1 MYFIDLIMQA
11 TTLEPIH
18 NGDFSFWSLFVR
30 ADWVV
35 KLVMLILIVA
45 SIWSWAIAVDKGIT
59 MFLLKRRAKLFEETF
74 WSGKTLDELSRAMAG
89 DTRDPMAR
97 VFAAAMRE
105 YDESMTS
112 PRNDAAIL
120 STRERIDRVMNLV
133 VNRELSK
140 AERGLSVLA
149 TIGSASVFIGLF
161 GTVWGIMN
169 SFRAIA
175 ASQNT
180 NLSVVAPGI
189 AEALFATALGLIA
202 AIPAVIFYN
211 KYSSDI
217 DKYADSVSQN
227 FERVSSVAIG
237 TASGGRRQSSRR
249 RGRKHR
255 LNAEINVTPL
265 VDVMLVLLIVF
276 MIAAPL
282 LSVGVPVELPKTD
295 AKSLPSQQEPIT
307 ITVDFDGKI
316 FIQEEQIT
324 LDELASR
331 LVAVSANG
339 YDERIYLRADQD
351 SDYGAVMR
359 VMARVNSAGFSNL
372 GLVTDPISQ

>member
-1 MYFIDLIMQA
+1 MQA
-11 TTLEPIH
+11 TTLEPVSH
-18 NGDFSFWSLFVR
+18 GDFSFWSLFVR

-35 KLVMLILIVA
+35 KMVMLILIVA

-59 MFLLKRRAKLFEETF
+59 MYLLKRRAKLFEETF

-105 YDESMTS
+105 YDESMTA

-140 AERGLSVLA
+140 AERGLSILA

-211 KYSSDI
+211 KYASDI
-217 DKYADSVSQN
+217 DKYA
-227 FERVSSVAIG
+227 
-237 TASGGRRQSSRR
+237 GRLE
-249 RGRKHR
+249 GY
-255 LNAEINVTPL
+255 A
-265 VDVMLVLLIVF
+265 
-276 MIAAPL
+276 
-282 LSVGVPVELPKTD
+282 
-295 AKSLPSQQEPIT
+295 
-307 ITVDFDGKI
+307 
-316 FIQEEQIT
+316 
-324 LDELASR
+324 DELSAILSR
-331 LVAVSANG
+331 K
-339 YDERIYLRADQD
+339 
-351 SDYGAVMR
+351 
-359 VMARVNSAGFSNL
+359 
-372 GLVTDPISQ
+372 ISKG

>member
-74 WSGKTLDELSRAMAG
+74 WSGKTLDELSRAMGG

-140 AERGLSVLA
+140 AERGLSILA

-217 DKYADSVSQN
+217 DKYA
-227 FERVSSVAIG
+227 
-237 TASGGRRQSSRR
+237 GRLE
-249 RGRKHR
+249 GY
-255 LNAEINVTPL
+255 A
-265 VDVMLVLLIVF
+265 
-276 MIAAPL
+276 
-282 LSVGVPVELPKTD
+282 
-295 AKSLPSQQEPIT
+295 
-307 ITVDFDGKI
+307 
-316 FIQEEQIT
+316 
-324 LDELASR
+324 DELSAILSR
-331 LVAVSANG
+331 K
-339 YDERIYLRADQD
+339 
-351 SDYGAVMR
+351 
-359 VMARVNSAGFSNL
+359 
-372 GLVTDPISQ
+372 ISKG